1 MKTKGKSQRAV
12 ARVVSRLRHL
22 RKLRALPLAVLIS
35 TSDCSPDVRD
45 GEGE

>member
-1 MKTKGKSQRAV
+1 MKAKGKSLRA
-12 ARVVSRLRHL
+12 VVSRLRHL